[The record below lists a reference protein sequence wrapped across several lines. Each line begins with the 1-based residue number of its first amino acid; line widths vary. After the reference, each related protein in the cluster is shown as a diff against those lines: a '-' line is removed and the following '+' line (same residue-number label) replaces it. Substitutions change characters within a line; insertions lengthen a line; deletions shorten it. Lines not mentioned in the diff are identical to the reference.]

1 MSDLFRFG
9 IDHPD
14 YPVRVLNEREARAGA
29 GLLLLLAIEF
39 LVARGLFRLGR
50 QRGPT
55 GAVIQFRLALVGQTL
70 FLLLLF
76 AGLLGLLFI
85 DQACLEQLIA

>member
-1 MSDLFRFG
+1 
-9 IDHPD
+9 
-14 YPVRVLNEREARAGA
+14 
-29 GLLLLLAIEF
+29 
-39 LVARGLFRLGR
+39 
-50 QRGPT
+50 
-55 GAVIQFRLALVGQTL
+55 VGQTL